1 MTQSN
6 PIVQLLRQS
15 RPLVMGILNATPD
28 SFSDGGRFL
37 NTRLA
42 VDHALVMQK
51 EGADIIDIGGEST
64 RPGAPSV
71 TIEDEA
77 ARVLPVIEAIRRE
90 SAIAISVDTSKPE
103 LMRRAV
109 EAGADMINDVNALQ
123 APQAVEVCAELGV
136 PVCVMHMQGQPR
148 TMQTNPHYDDVVGDI
163 KRFLQQRVAACEAAG
178 IDRGHIMIDP
188 GFGFGKTL
196 AHNLSLLGHL
206 EQFEELGL
214 PLLVGMSRKSMLGMI
229 LDAEVDDRLYGS
241 IAAAVI
247 ACTRGAR
254 IFRVHDVKPSVD
266 ALRVCAAVKASY

>member
-6 PIVQLLRQS
+6 SIVQLLQQS
-15 RPLVMGILNATPD
+15 RPLVMGILNTTPD

-42 VDHALVMQK
+42 VDHALRMQ
-51 EGADIIDIGGEST
+51 EDGADIIDIGGEST
-64 RPGAPSV
+64 RPGAPPV
-71 TIEDEA
+71 AIEDEA

-109 EAGADMINDVNALQ
+109 EVGADMINDVNALQ
-123 APQAVEVCAELGV
+123 APQAVEVCAELDI

-148 TMQTNPHYDDVVGDI
+148 TMQKNPHYDDVVGDI
-163 KRFLQQRVAACEAAG
+163 KQFLQQRVAACEAAG
-178 IDRGHIMIDP
+178 IDRRHIMIDP

-206 EQFEELGL
+206 EQFEDLGL
-214 PLLVGMSRKSMLGMI
+214 PVLVGLSRKSMLGAI
-229 LDAEVDDRLYGS
+229 LDAEVGDRLYGS

-247 ACTRGAR
+247 ACTHGAR

>member
-6 PIVQLLRQS
+6 PIVRLLRQS
-15 RPLVMGILNATPD
+15 RPLVMGILNTTPD